1 MFVSPYL
8 SLILPAYNE
17 AARIGQTI
25 DSMRSYLEQRR
36 YSFEIIVSA
45 DGEDGTREVV
55 AKLGAEDA
63 RISVIGNRVRAGKG
77 LGIRHGVARATGR
90 IVGFAD
96 ADNKVP
102 ISEMDKLLPWFSQ
115 GYDIVMGSRAVADA
129 RLEVLPP
136 LHRRLGSR
144 GFAIIM
150 HALIGLWD
158 IHDTQCGFKFFLQPV
173 ARDLFS
179 RQRVD
184 GYMFDVEILHL
195 AKRWGYR
202 IKEVGVRWR
211 DDGDTRLKLVAGN
224 WRNMLDLLRIRFA
237 HYDNP
242 TVRWSYP
249 QTVDEIRKAG

>member
-1 MFVSPYL
+1 MFTSPYL
-8 SLILPAYNE
+8 SLILPAYDE
-17 AARIGQTI
+17 AARIEHTI
-25 DSMRSYLEQRR
+25 QCIRSYLEQRR
-36 YSFEIIVSA
+36 YSFEMIVSA
-45 DGEDGTREVV
+45 DGEDGTREIV
-55 AKLGAEDA
+55 AKLGAQDS
-63 RISVIGNRVRAGKG
+63 RISVIGTRTRGGKG
-77 LGIRHGVARATGR
+77 LGIRNGVARATGR

-102 ISEMDKLLPWFSQ
+102 IAELDTLLPWFSR
-115 GYDIVMGSRAVADA
+115 GYDIVIGSRAVADA

-144 GFAIIM
+144 AFAIVM

-173 ARDLFS
+173 ARELFA
-179 RQRVD
+179 RQRVN

-211 DDGDTRLKLVAGN
+211 DDGDTRLQLIAGN
-224 WRNMLDLLRIRFA
+224 WRNMLDLLRIRSA
-237 HYDNP
+237 HYDSP
-242 TVRWSYP
+242 AVRWLHP
-249 QTVDEIRKAG
+249 EPFTEIRKAG